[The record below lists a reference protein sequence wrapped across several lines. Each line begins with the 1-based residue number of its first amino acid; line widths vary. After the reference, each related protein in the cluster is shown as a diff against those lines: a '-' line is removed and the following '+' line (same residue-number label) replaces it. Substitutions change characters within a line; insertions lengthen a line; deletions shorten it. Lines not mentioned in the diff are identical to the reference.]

1 MHFKSNLTQAT
12 VLVAWCHFFWFV
24 TFQICCALLRL
35 NTFSTRRSHPSAAV
49 SFVSPLI
56 FLFYFRNMFF
66 LLVFCVKCCRRLYNI
81 DFTTNDPK
89 STLAIKKSIPFRKN
103 LRSYSILII
112 MNMWSKRV
120 NLDFIWFCTKP
131 SLLMYFSSSC
141 IRVVPIGTFS
151 RFGFQSHCHYCQ
163 MYDT

>member
-1 MHFKSNLTQAT
+1 
-12 VLVAWCHFFWFV
+12 
-24 TFQICCALLRL
+24 
-35 NTFSTRRSHPSAAV
+35 
-49 SFVSPLI
+49 
-56 FLFYFRNMFF
+56 MFF

-163 MYDT
+163 MYDTWNFRPLLFLIAFAATVVVFERNQTRRNSSQNFALFGRHRQSTCLTLTPTDCQLFW